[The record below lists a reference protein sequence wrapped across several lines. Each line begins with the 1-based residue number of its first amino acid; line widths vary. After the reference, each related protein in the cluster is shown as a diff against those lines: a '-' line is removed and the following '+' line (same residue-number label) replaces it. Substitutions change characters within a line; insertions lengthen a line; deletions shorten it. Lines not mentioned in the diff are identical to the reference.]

1 MDLMEQLAK
10 TKKDAHTLAVSSA
23 PDRQA
28 VLSNIALLLN
38 ERREEIKKINK
49 IDINNAEDMELS
61 SAMIDRLRLTDKE
74 IDSMIK
80 AVNEIS
86 MQKEVIGEVITGST
100 RPNGLKI
107 RKVRV
112 PLGVAGII
120 YESRPNVT
128 IDSAALCIKSGNG
141 AVLRGGKEALNSNK
155 ILAEIIS
162 DSLEKAGFSKDIIY
176 FIQDTD
182 RNIIKDMAQAKGLID
197 VIIPRGG
204 EGLINFVVDNA
215 RIPVI
220 MHDKGVCHTFID
232 ESAEFQQALS
242 IAFNAKVQRPSACN
256 AMETLLVHKNIADKI
271 LPEIAEMFQD
281 VDVDLRGCPETLKY
295 VDCRPA
301 IEEDYYTEYHD
312 MILSIKVVENL
323 QEAINHIN
331 KYGSGHSDAIVTTN
345 YNNAEK
351 FLNEVDSAAVYVNA
365 STRFTDGGEF
375 GLGAEIGIS
384 TQKLHVRGPMGAEDL
399 TTTKY
404 LIYGSGVF
412 LAGLLTLFI
421 KDILQ

>member
-1 MDLMEQLAK
+1 MSLNEILSK
-10 TKKDAHTLAVSSA
+10 TKADAKKLAISGA
-23 PDRQA
+23 EERK
-28 VLSNIALLLN
+28 NILNNITLLLN
-38 ERREEIKKINK
+38 ERRQEIINVNK
-49 IDINNAEDMELS
+49 IDIENADKSGLS

-74 IDSMIK
+74 IDGMIK

-86 MQKEVIGEVITGST
+86 MQNEVIGDVIGGST

-112 PLGVAGII
+112 PLGVVGII

-141 AVLRGGKEALNSNK
+141 AVLRGGKEAINSNK
-155 ILAEIIS
+155 ILAEIIAK
-162 DSLEKAGFSKDIIY
+162 SLEIAGFSKDVIY
-176 FIQDTD
+176 FIDDTD
-182 RNIIKDMAQAKGLID
+182 RNIIKEMAQAKGLID

-204 EGLINFVVDNA
+204 EGLINFVVENA

-220 MHDKGVCHTFID
+220 MHDKGVCHVFID
-232 ESAEFQQALS
+232 ESAEYQQALS
-242 IAFNAKVQRPSACN
+242 ITFNAKVQRPSACN
-256 AMETLLVHKNIADKI
+256 AMETLLVHKNIAPSI
-271 LPEIAEMFQD
+271 LPDIAEMLQE
-281 VDVDLRGCPETLKY
+281 VDVDLRGCEETLKY

-312 MILSIKVVENL
+312 MILSIKVVENID
-323 QEAINHIN
+323 EAVAHIN
-331 KYGSGHSDAIVTTN
+331 KYGSGHSEAIVTKD
-345 YNNAEK
+345 YNSAEK
-351 FLNEVDSAAVYVNA
+351 FLNEVDAAAVYVNA

-384 TQKLHVRGPMGAEDL
+384 TQKLHVRGPMGAADL

-404 LIYGSGVF
+404 LIYGSGQ
-412 LAGLLTLFI
+412 LRG
-421 KDILQ
+421 

>member
-162 DSLEKAGFSKDIIY
+162 NSLEKAGFSKDIIY

-404 LIYGSGVF
+404 LIYGSGQ
-412 LAGLLTLFI
+412 LRG
-421 KDILQ
+421 

>member
-10 TKKDAHTLAVSSA
+10 TKKEAHTLAVSSA
-23 PDRQA
+23 PERQA

-141 AVLRGGKEALNSNK
+141 AVLRGGKEAINSNK

-162 DSLEKAGFSKDIIY
+162 ESLEKAGFSKDIVY

-232 ESAEFQQALS
+232 ESAEYQQALS

-256 AMETLLVHKNIADKI
+256 AMETLLIHKNIAEKM

-312 MILSIKVVENL
+312 MILSIKVVENI

-331 KYGSGHSDAIVTTN
+331 KYGSGHSDAIVTTD

-404 LIYGSGVF
+404 LIYGSGQ
-412 LAGLLTLFI
+412 LRG
-421 KDILQ
+421 

>member
-1 MDLMEQLAK
+1 MSLNEILSK
-10 TKKDAHTLAVSSA
+10 TKAGAKKLAISGA
-23 PDRQA
+23 EERKNI
-28 VLSNIALLLN
+28 LNNIALLLN
-38 ERREEIKKINK
+38 ERRQEIINVNK
-49 IDINNAEDMELS
+49 IDIENADKSGLS

-74 IDSMIK
+74 IDGMIK

-86 MQKEVIGEVITGST
+86 MQNEVIGDVIGGST

-112 PLGVAGII
+112 PLGVVGII

-141 AVLRGGKEALNSNK
+141 AVLRGGKEAINSNK
-155 ILAEIIS
+155 ILAEIIAK
-162 DSLEKAGFSKDIIY
+162 SLEIAGFSKDVIY
-176 FIQDTD
+176 FIDDTD
-182 RNIIKDMAQAKGLID
+182 RNIIKEMAQAKGLID

-204 EGLINFVVDNA
+204 EGLINFVVENA

-220 MHDKGVCHTFID
+220 MHDKGVCHVFID
-232 ESAEFQQALS
+232 ESAEYQQALS
-242 IAFNAKVQRPSACN
+242 ITFNAKVQRPSACN
-256 AMETLLVHKNIADKI
+256 AMETLLVHKNIAPSI
-271 LPEIAEMFQD
+271 LQDIAEMLQE
-281 VDVDLRGCPETLKY
+281 VDVDLRGCEETLKY

-312 MILSIKVVENL
+312 MILSIKVVENID
-323 QEAINHIN
+323 EAVAHIN
-331 KYGSGHSDAIVTTN
+331 KYGSGHSEAIVTKD
-345 YNNAEK
+345 YNSAEK
-351 FLNEVDSAAVYVNA
+351 FLNEVDAAAVYVNA

-384 TQKLHVRGPMGAEDL
+384 TQKLHVRGPMGAADL

-404 LIYGSGVF
+404 LIYGSGQ
-412 LAGLLTLFI
+412 LRG
-421 KDILQ
+421 

>member
-1 MDLMEQLAK
+1 MNLTEQLAK

-23 PDRQA
+23 PERQA
-28 VLSNIALLLN
+28 VLSNIAFLLN
-38 ERREEIKKINK
+38 ERREEIKEINK
-49 IDINNAEDMELS
+49 IDIKNAEDMELS

-86 MQKEVIGEVITGST
+86 MQKEVIGEVVSGST

-141 AVLRGGKEALNSNK
+141 AVLRGGKEAVNSNK

-162 DSLEKAGFSKDIIY
+162 DSLVKAGFSKDIIY
-176 FIQDTD
+176 FIQETD

-220 MHDKGVCHTFID
+220 MHDKGVCHVFID
-232 ESAEFQQALS
+232 ESAEYQQALS

-256 AMETLLVHKNIADKI
+256 AMETLLVHKNIAEKI
-271 LPEIAEMFQD
+271 LPDIAEMFQD

-312 MILSIKVVENL
+312 MILSIKVVDNV
-323 QEAINHIN
+323 QEAVNHIN
-331 KYGSGHSDAIVTTN
+331 KYGSGHSDAIVTAD

-404 LIYGSGVF
+404 LIYGSGQ
-412 LAGLLTLFI
+412 LRG
-421 KDILQ
+421 

>member
-1 MDLMEQLAK
+1 MNLTEQLAK
-10 TKKDAHTLAVSSA
+10 TKKDAHIFAVSPS
-23 PDRQA
+23 PKRQA
-28 VLSNIALLLN
+28 VLSNIAFLLN

-49 IDINNAEDMELS
+49 IDINNAENMELS

-141 AVLRGGKEALNSNK
+141 GVLRGGKEAVNSNK

-176 FIQDTD
+176 FIQETD

-220 MHDKGVCHTFID
+220 MHDKGVCHVFID
-232 ESAEFQQALS
+232 ESAEYQQALS
-242 IAFNAKVQRPSACN
+242 ISFNAKVQRPSACN
-256 AMETLLVHKNIADKI
+256 AMETLLVHKNIAEKI
-271 LPEIAEMFQD
+271 LPDIAEMFQD

-295 VDCRPA
+295 IDCRPA

-312 MILSIKVVENL
+312 MILSIKVVENI
-323 QEAINHIN
+323 QEAVAHIN
-331 KYGSGHSDAIVTTN
+331 KYGSGHSDAIVTAN

-404 LIYGSGVF
+404 LIYGSGQ
-412 LAGLLTLFI
+412 LRG
-421 KDILQ
+421 

>member
-38 ERREEIKKINK
+38 ERREEIKKHNK

-404 LIYGSGVF
+404 LIYGSGQ
-412 LAGLLTLFI
+412 LRG
-421 KDILQ
+421 

>member
-28 VLSNIALLLN
+28 VLSNIASLLN

-220 MHDKGVCHTFID
+220 MHDKGVCHMFID

-256 AMETLLVHKNIADKI
+256 AMETLLVHKNIAEKI
-271 LPEIAEMFQD
+271 LPDIAKMLQE

-312 MILSIKVVENL
+312 MILSIKVVENV
-323 QEAINHIN
+323 QEAVAHIN
-331 KYGSGHSDAIVTTN
+331 KYGSGHSDAIVTTD

-404 LIYGSGVF
+404 LIYGSGQ
-412 LAGLLTLFI
+412 LRG
-421 KDILQ
+421 

>member
-1 MDLMEQLAK
+1 MNLTEQLAK

-23 PDRQA
+23 PERQA
-28 VLSNIALLLN
+28 VLSNIAFLLN
-38 ERREEIKKINK
+38 ERREEIKEINK
-49 IDINNAEDMELS
+49 IDIKNAEDMELS

-74 IDSMIK
+74 IDSIIK

-86 MQKEVIGEVITGST
+86 MQKEVIGEVVSGST

-141 AVLRGGKEALNSNK
+141 AVLRGGKEAVNSNK

-162 DSLEKAGFSKDIIY
+162 DSLVKAGFSKDIIY
-176 FIQDTD
+176 FIQETD
-182 RNIIKDMAQAKGLID
+182 RNIIKYMAQAKGLID

-220 MHDKGVCHTFID
+220 MHDKGVCHVFID
-232 ESAEFQQALS
+232 ESAEYQQALS

-256 AMETLLVHKNIADKI
+256 AMETLLVHKNIAEKI
-271 LPEIAEMFQD
+271 LPDIAEMFQD

-312 MILSIKVVENL
+312 MILSIKVVDNV
-323 QEAINHIN
+323 QEAVNHIN
-331 KYGSGHSDAIVTTN
+331 KYGSGHSDAIVTAD

-404 LIYGSGVF
+404 LIYGSGQ
-412 LAGLLTLFI
+412 LRG
-421 KDILQ
+421 

>member
-28 VLSNIALLLN
+28 VLSNIASLLN

-162 DSLEKAGFSKDIIY
+162 DSLEKAGFSKNIIY

-404 LIYGSGVF
+404 LIYGSGQ
-412 LAGLLTLFI
+412 LRG
-421 KDILQ
+421 

>member
-1 MDLMEQLAK
+1 MNLTEQLTK

-23 PDRQA
+23 PERQA
-28 VLSNIALLLN
+28 VLSNIAFLLN
-38 ERREEIKKINK
+38 ERREEIKEINK
-49 IDINNAEDMELS
+49 IDIKNAEDMELS

-86 MQKEVIGEVITGST
+86 MQKEVIGEVVSGST

-141 AVLRGGKEALNSNK
+141 AVLRGGKEAVNSNK

-162 DSLEKAGFSKDIIY
+162 DSLVKAGFSKDIIY
-176 FIQDTD
+176 FIQETD
-182 RNIIKDMAQAKGLID
+182 RNIIKYMAQAKGLID

-220 MHDKGVCHTFID
+220 MHDKGVCHVFID
-232 ESAEFQQALS
+232 ESAEYQQALS

-256 AMETLLVHKNIADKI
+256 AMETLLVHKNIAEKI
-271 LPEIAEMFQD
+271 LPDIAEMFQD

-312 MILSIKVVENL
+312 MILSIKVVDNV
-323 QEAINHIN
+323 QEAVNHIN
-331 KYGSGHSDAIVTTN
+331 KYGSGHSDAIVTAD

-404 LIYGSGVF
+404 LIYGSGQ
-412 LAGLLTLFI
+412 LRG
-421 KDILQ
+421 

>member
-1 MDLMEQLAK
+1 MNLTEQLAK
-10 TKKDAHTLAVSSA
+10 TKKEAHTLAVSSA
-23 PDRQA
+23 PERQA
-28 VLSNIALLLN
+28 VLANIALLLN
-38 ERREEIKKINK
+38 ERRDEIKSINK
-49 IDINNAEDMELS
+49 LDIDNALNMELS
-61 SAMIDRLRLTDKE
+61 SAMVDRLRLTDKE

-86 MQKEVIGEVITGST
+86 MQKEVIGELVSGST

-141 AVLRGGKEALNSNK
+141 AVLRGGKEVLNSNK

-162 DSLEKAGFSKDIIY
+162 ESLERSGFSKDIVY

-220 MHDKGVCHTFID
+220 MHDKGVCHVFID
-232 ESAEFQQALS
+232 ESAEYQQALS

-256 AMETLLVHKNIADKI
+256 AMETLLVHKNIAAKM

-301 IEEDYYTEYHD
+301 NEEDYYTEYHD
-312 MILSIKVVENL
+312 MILSIKVVDSIE
-323 QEAINHIN
+323 EAVAHIN
-331 KYGSGHSDAIVTTN
+331 KYGSSHSDAIVTTD

-404 LIYGSGVF
+404 LIYGSGQ
-412 LAGLLTLFI
+412 LRG
-421 KDILQ
+421 

>member
-1 MDLMEQLAK
+1 MSLNEILSK
-10 TKKDAHTLAVSSA
+10 TKAGAKKLAISGA
-23 PDRQA
+23 EERKNI
-28 VLSNIALLLN
+28 LKNIALLLN
-38 ERREEIKKINK
+38 ERRQEIINVNK
-49 IDINNAEDMELS
+49 IDIENADKSGLS

-74 IDSMIK
+74 IDGMIK

-86 MQKEVIGEVITGST
+86 MQNEVIGDVIGGST

-112 PLGVAGII
+112 PLGVVGII

-141 AVLRGGKEALNSNK
+141 AVLRGGKEAINSNK
-155 ILAEIIS
+155 ILAEIIAK
-162 DSLEKAGFSKDIIY
+162 SLEIAGFSKDVIY
-176 FIQDTD
+176 FIDDTD
-182 RNIIKDMAQAKGLID
+182 RNIIKEMAQAKGLID

-204 EGLINFVVDNA
+204 EGLINFVVENA

-220 MHDKGVCHTFID
+220 MHDKGVCHVFID
-232 ESAEFQQALS
+232 ESAEYQQALS
-242 IAFNAKVQRPSACN
+242 ITFNAKVQRPSACN
-256 AMETLLVHKNIADKI
+256 AMETLLVHKNIAPSI
-271 LPEIAEMFQD
+271 LPDIAEMLQE
-281 VDVDLRGCPETLKY
+281 VDVDLRGCEETLKY

-312 MILSIKVVENL
+312 MILSIKVVENID
-323 QEAINHIN
+323 EAVAHIN
-331 KYGSGHSDAIVTTN
+331 KYGSGHSEAIVTKD
-345 YNNAEK
+345 YNSAEK
-351 FLNEVDSAAVYVNA
+351 FLNEVDAAAVYVNA

-384 TQKLHVRGPMGAEDL
+384 TQKLHVRGPMGAADL

-404 LIYGSGVF
+404 LIYGSGQ
-412 LAGLLTLFI
+412 LRG
-421 KDILQ
+421 

>member
-1 MDLMEQLAK
+1 MDLLDQLEK
-10 TKKDAHTLAVSSA
+10 KKKDAHIFAVSPA
-23 PDRQA
+23 PKRHA

-49 IDINNAEDMELS
+49 IDIINAENMDLS

-86 MQKEVIGEVITGST
+86 MQKEVIGEVISGYT

-141 AVLRGGKEALNSNK
+141 AVLRGGKEAINSNK
-155 ILAEIIS
+155 ILAEIIT

-215 RIPVI
+215 CIPVI
-220 MHDKGVCHTFID
+220 MHDKGVCHVFID
-232 ESAEFQQALS
+232 ESAEYQQALS

-256 AMETLLVHKNIADKI
+256 SMETLLIHKNISDKM

-312 MILSIKVVENL
+312 MILSIKVVENI
-323 QEAINHIN
+323 QEAVAHIN
-331 KYGSGHSDAIVTTN
+331 KYGSGHSDAIVTTD

-404 LIYGSGVF
+404 LIYGSGQ
-412 LAGLLTLFI
+412 LRG
-421 KDILQ
+421 

>member
-1 MDLMEQLAK
+1 MDLMAQLTK
-10 TKKDAHTLAVSSA
+10 TKKDAHIFAVSPA
-23 PDRQA
+23 PKRHA

-49 IDINNAEDMELS
+49 IDIINAENMDLS

-86 MQKEVIGEVITGST
+86 MQKEVIGEVISGYT

-141 AVLRGGKEALNSNK
+141 AVLRGGKEAINSNK
-155 ILAEIIS
+155 ILAEIIT

-182 RNIIKDMAQAKGLID
+182 RNIIKYMAQAKGLID

-215 RIPVI
+215 CIPVI
-220 MHDKGVCHTFID
+220 MHDKGVCHVFID
-232 ESAEFQQALS
+232 ESAEYQQALS

-256 AMETLLVHKNIADKI
+256 SMETLLIHKNISDKM
-271 LPEIAEMFQD
+271 LPEIAEIFQD

-312 MILSIKVVENL
+312 MILSIKVVENI
-323 QEAINHIN
+323 QEAVAHIN
-331 KYGSGHSDAIVTTN
+331 KYGSGHSDAIVTTD

-404 LIYGSGVF
+404 LIYGSGQ
-412 LAGLLTLFI
+412 LRG
-421 KDILQ
+421 

>member
-1 MDLMEQLAK
+1 MNLTEQLAK

-23 PDRQA
+23 PERQA
-28 VLSNIALLLN
+28 VLSNIAFLLN
-38 ERREEIKKINK
+38 ERREEIKEINK
-49 IDINNAEDMELS
+49 IDIKNAEDMELS

-80 AVNEIS
+80 AVNEIF
-86 MQKEVIGEVITGST
+86 MQKEVIGEVVSGST

-141 AVLRGGKEALNSNK
+141 AVLRGGKEAVNSNK

-162 DSLEKAGFSKDIIY
+162 DSLVKAGFSKDIIY
-176 FIQDTD
+176 FIQETD
-182 RNIIKDMAQAKGLID
+182 RNIIKYMAQAKGLID

-220 MHDKGVCHTFID
+220 MHDKGVCHVFID
-232 ESAEFQQALS
+232 ESAEYQQALS

-256 AMETLLVHKNIADKI
+256 AMETLLVHKNIAEKI
-271 LPEIAEMFQD
+271 LPDIAEMFQD

-312 MILSIKVVENL
+312 MILSIKVVDNV
-323 QEAINHIN
+323 QEAVNHIN
-331 KYGSGHSDAIVTTN
+331 KYGSGHSDAIVTAD

-404 LIYGSGVF
+404 LIYGSGQ
-412 LAGLLTLFI
+412 LRG
-421 KDILQ
+421 

>member
-271 LPEIAEMFQD
+271 LLEIAEMFQD

-404 LIYGSGVF
+404 LIYGSGQ
-412 LAGLLTLFI
+412 LRG
-421 KDILQ
+421 

>member
-49 IDINNAEDMELS
+49 IDINNAENMELS

-331 KYGSGHSDAIVTTN
+331 KYGSGHSDTIVTTN

-404 LIYGSGVF
+404 LIYGSGQ
-412 LAGLLTLFI
+412 LRG
-421 KDILQ
+421 

>member
-1 MDLMEQLAK
+1 MNLTEQLAK
-10 TKKDAHTLAVSSA
+10 IKKDAHTLAVSSA
-23 PDRQA
+23 PERQA
-28 VLSNIALLLN
+28 VLSNIAFLLN
-38 ERREEIKKINK
+38 ERREEIKEINK
-49 IDINNAEDMELS
+49 IDIKNAEDMELS

-86 MQKEVIGEVITGST
+86 MQKEVIGEVVSGST

-141 AVLRGGKEALNSNK
+141 AVLRGGKEAVNSNK

-162 DSLEKAGFSKDIIY
+162 DSLVKAGFSKDIIY
-176 FIQDTD
+176 FIQETD

-220 MHDKGVCHTFID
+220 MHDKGVCHVFID
-232 ESAEFQQALS
+232 ESAEYQQALS

-256 AMETLLVHKNIADKI
+256 AMETLLVHKNIAEKI
-271 LPEIAEMFQD
+271 LPDIAEMFQD
-281 VDVDLRGCPETLKY
+281 VDVDLRGCPDTLKY

-312 MILSIKVVENL
+312 MILSIKVVDNV
-323 QEAINHIN
+323 QEAVNHIN
-331 KYGSGHSDAIVTTN
+331 KYGSGHSDAIVTAD

-404 LIYGSGVF
+404 LIYGSGQ
-412 LAGLLTLFI
+412 LRG
-421 KDILQ
+421 

>member
-1 MDLMEQLAK
+1 MNLTEQLAK

-23 PDRQA
+23 PERQA
-28 VLSNIALLLN
+28 VLSNIAFLLN
-38 ERREEIKKINK
+38 ERREEIKEINK
-49 IDINNAEDMELS
+49 IDIKNAEDMELS

-86 MQKEVIGEVITGST
+86 MQKEVIGEVVSGST

-141 AVLRGGKEALNSNK
+141 AVLRGGKEAVNSNK

-162 DSLEKAGFSKDIIY
+162 DSLVKAGFSKDIIY
-176 FIQDTD
+176 FIQETD

-220 MHDKGVCHTFID
+220 MHDKGVCHVFID
-232 ESAEFQQALS
+232 ESAEYQQALS

-256 AMETLLVHKNIADKI
+256 AMETLLVHKNIAEKI
-271 LPEIAEMFQD
+271 LPDIAEMFQD

-312 MILSIKVVENL
+312 MILSIKIVDNV
-323 QEAINHIN
+323 QKAVNHIN
-331 KYGSGHSDAIVTTN
+331 KYGSGHSDAIVTAD

-404 LIYGSGVF
+404 LIYGSGQ
-412 LAGLLTLFI
+412 LRG
-421 KDILQ
+421 

>member
-28 VLSNIALLLN
+28 VLSNIASLLN

-204 EGLINFVVDNA
+204 EGLINFVVENA

-271 LPEIAEMFQD
+271 LLEIAEMFQD

-404 LIYGSGVF
+404 LIYGSGQ
-412 LAGLLTLFI
+412 LRG
-421 KDILQ
+421 

>member
-351 FLNEVDSAAVYVNA
+351 FLNEVDSAAVYINA

-404 LIYGSGVF
+404 LIYGSGQ
-412 LAGLLTLFI
+412 LRG
-421 KDILQ
+421 

>member
-10 TKKDAHTLAVSSA
+10 TKKDAHSLSVSSA
-23 PDRQA
+23 PERQA

-38 ERREEIKKINK
+38 ERREEIKKINQ
-49 IDINNAEDMELS
+49 IDINNAENMELS

-141 AVLRGGKEALNSNK
+141 AVLRGGKEAVNSNK

-162 DSLEKAGFSKDIIY
+162 ESLEKAGFSKDIIY
-176 FIQDTD
+176 FIQDTY

-220 MHDKGVCHTFID
+220 MHDKGVCHIFID
-232 ESAEFQQALS
+232 ESAEYQKALS
-242 IAFNAKVQRPSACN
+242 ITFNAKVQRPSACN
-256 AMETLLVHKNIADKI
+256 AMETLLVHKNIAEKI
-271 LPEIAEMFQD
+271 LPDIAKMLQE

-312 MILSIKVVENL
+312 MILSIKVVENV
-323 QEAINHIN
+323 QEAVAHIN
-331 KYGSGHSDAIVTTN
+331 KYGSGHSDAIVTTD

-404 LIYGSGVF
+404 LIYGSGQ
-412 LAGLLTLFI
+412 LRG
-421 KDILQ
+421 

>member
-28 VLSNIALLLN
+28 VLSNIASLLN

-271 LPEIAEMFQD
+271 LLEIAEMFQD

-323 QEAINHIN
+323 QEAISHIN

-404 LIYGSGVF
+404 LIYGSGQ
-412 LAGLLTLFI
+412 LRG
-421 KDILQ
+421 

>member
-1 MDLMEQLAK
+1 MNLMGQLTK
-10 TKKDAHTLAVSSA
+10 TKKDAHTLAVSA
-23 PDRQA
+23 ATERQA

-49 IDINNAEDMELS
+49 IDINNAEYIELS
-61 SAMIDRLRLTDKE
+61 SAMIDRLKLTDKE

-86 MQKEVIGEVITGST
+86 IQKEVIGEIVNGST

-141 AVLRGGKEALNSNK
+141 AVLRGGREALNSNK

-176 FIQDTD
+176 FVQETD

-220 MHDKGVCHTFID
+220 MHDKGVCHVFID
-232 ESAEFQQALS
+232 ESAEYQQALS

-256 AMETLLVHKNIADKI
+256 AMETLLVHKNIAKKI
-271 LPEIAEMFQD
+271 LPDIAEMLQD

-312 MILSIKVVENL
+312 MILSIKVVENI
-323 QEAINHIN
+323 QEAVNHIN

-404 LIYGSGVF
+404 LIYGSGQ
-412 LAGLLTLFI
+412 LRG
-421 KDILQ
+421 

>member
-1 MDLMEQLAK
+1 MNLTEQLAK

-23 PDRQA
+23 PERQA
-28 VLSNIALLLN
+28 VLSNIAFLLN
-38 ERREEIKKINK
+38 ERREEIKEINK
-49 IDINNAEDMELS
+49 IDIKNAEDMELS

-86 MQKEVIGEVITGST
+86 MQKEVIGEVVSGST

-141 AVLRGGKEALNSNK
+141 AVLRGGKEAVNSNK

-162 DSLEKAGFSKDIIY
+162 DSLVKAGFSKDIIY
-176 FIQDTD
+176 FIKETD

-220 MHDKGVCHTFID
+220 MHDKGVCHVFID
-232 ESAEFQQALS
+232 ESAEYQQALS

-256 AMETLLVHKNIADKI
+256 AMETLLVHKNIAEKI
-271 LPEIAEMFQD
+271 LPDIAEMFQD

-312 MILSIKVVENL
+312 MILSIKVVDNV
-323 QEAINHIN
+323 QEAVNHIN
-331 KYGSGHSDAIVTTN
+331 KYGSGHSDAIVTAD

-404 LIYGSGVF
+404 LIYGSGQ
-412 LAGLLTLFI
+412 LRG
-421 KDILQ
+421 

>member
-1 MDLMEQLAK
+1 MNLTEQLAK

-23 PDRQA
+23 PERQA
-28 VLSNIALLLN
+28 VLSNIAFLLN
-38 ERREEIKKINK
+38 ERREEIKEINK
-49 IDINNAEDMELS
+49 IDIKNAEDMELS

-86 MQKEVIGEVITGST
+86 MQKEVIGEVVSGST

-141 AVLRGGKEALNSNK
+141 AVLRGGKEAVNSNK

-162 DSLEKAGFSKDIIY
+162 DSLVKAGFSKDIIY
-176 FIQDTD
+176 FIQETD
-182 RNIIKDMAQAKGLID
+182 RNIIKYMAQAKGLID

-220 MHDKGVCHTFID
+220 MHDKGVCHVFID
-232 ESAEFQQALS
+232 ESAEYQQALS

-256 AMETLLVHKNIADKI
+256 AMETLLVHKNIAEKI
-271 LPEIAEMFQD
+271 LPDIAEMFQD

-312 MILSIKVVENL
+312 MILSIKIVDNV
-323 QEAINHIN
+323 QEAVNHIN
-331 KYGSGHSDAIVTTN
+331 KYGSGHSDAIVTAD

-404 LIYGSGVF
+404 LIYGSGQ
-412 LAGLLTLFI
+412 LRG
-421 KDILQ
+421 

>member
-28 VLSNIALLLN
+28 VLSNIASLLN

-162 DSLEKAGFSKDIIY
+162 NSLEKAGFSKDIIY
-176 FIQDTD
+176 LIQDTD

-404 LIYGSGVF
+404 LIYGSGQ
-412 LAGLLTLFI
+412 LRG
-421 KDILQ
+421 

>member
-1 MDLMEQLAK
+1 MNLTEQLTK

-23 PDRQA
+23 PERQA
-28 VLSNIALLLN
+28 VLSNIAFLLN
-38 ERREEIKKINK
+38 ERREEIKEINK
-49 IDINNAEDMELS
+49 IDIKNAEDMELS

-86 MQKEVIGEVITGST
+86 MQKEVIGEVVSGST

-141 AVLRGGKEALNSNK
+141 AVLRGGKEAVNSNK

-162 DSLEKAGFSKDIIY
+162 DSLVKAGFSKDIIY
-176 FIQDTD
+176 FIQETD

-220 MHDKGVCHTFID
+220 MHDKGVCHVFID
-232 ESAEFQQALS
+232 ESAEYQQALS

-256 AMETLLVHKNIADKI
+256 AIETLLVHKNIAEKI
-271 LPEIAEMFQD
+271 LPDIAEMFQD

-312 MILSIKVVENL
+312 MILSIKVVDNV
-323 QEAINHIN
+323 QEAVNHIN
-331 KYGSGHSDAIVTTN
+331 KYGSGHSDAIVTAD

-404 LIYGSGVF
+404 LIYGSGQ
-412 LAGLLTLFI
+412 LRG
-421 KDILQ
+421 